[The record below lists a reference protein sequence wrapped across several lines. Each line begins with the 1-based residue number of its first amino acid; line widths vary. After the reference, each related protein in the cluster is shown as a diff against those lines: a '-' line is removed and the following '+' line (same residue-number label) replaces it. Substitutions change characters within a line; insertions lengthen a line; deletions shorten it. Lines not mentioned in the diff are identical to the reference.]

1 MLFRWLN
8 SPHHP
13 DPEFNRRMIGNGWTN
28 GEAGKVHFT
37 EKRYG
42 LGDDEE
48 GDSRFEFEVK

>member
-1 MLFRWLN
+1 
-8 SPHHP
+8 
-13 DPEFNRRMIGNGWTN
+13 MIGNGWTN